1 MDLRAVSRLPL
12 PIAQNENALELI
24 TDPTSLAQAD
34 GSMVFA
40 AEEDSHREAVYQL
53 KGGNLTCLLRTGSN
67 LGQGRMLRNLGFGTL
82 AAADG
87 GAVAI
92 IGYLTGSGK
101 AELLISNGDTRVL
114 AAVGQK
120 ASDGSAIAT

>member
-1 MDLRAVSRLPL
+1 
-12 PIAQNENALELI
+12 
-24 TDPTSLAQAD
+24 
-34 GSMVFA
+34 MVFA

-67 LGQGRMLRNLGFGTL
+67 LGQGRTLRKLGFGTL

-87 GAVAI
+87 RAVAI

-101 AELLISNGDTRVL
+101 AELLISNGDTRVP

>member
-1 MDLRAVSRLPL
+1 
-12 PIAQNENALELI
+12 
-24 TDPTSLAQAD
+24 
-34 GSMVFA
+34 MVFA

-67 LGQGRMLRNLGFGTL
+67 LGPGRTLRNLGFGTL

-101 AELLISNGDTRVL
+101 AELLISNGDTRGL
-114 AAVGQK
+114 AAVGRK